1 MMKYIYTL
9 VITFA
14 VWNTVVAQEGVRF
27 RDLAFNEALAQAKA
41 EDKLVFM
48 DCYTSWC
55 GPCKVMAEEVFP
67 QKAAGD
73 FFNTRF
79 VCVKY
84 DMEKGEARELAK
96 RFNIHAYPT
105 FLIIRPNGEVQH
117 RIVGRN
123 DLEPFIEQVERGLNP
138 TTCLCYLEKR
148 HAAGQLDKRQMMS
161 YRQALADADLPKR
174 SAQVYRELW
183 GQMTDEE
190 KMSEAYWSLYEDRN
204 CAAMS
209 PQFAFLRSHQTEMER
224 CMGRG
229 KVQNR
234 LFKVYSDALNAHVID
249 KNADQTVPLP
259 ELKLQIAA
267 SRLDQG
273 MELEK
278 WFVLAEHVKRQDIH
292 GLVDYI
298 LDRMDSLS
306 FRELQTY
313 VYTFYRAKGEMR
325 DSVPTPEVAALNC
338 RVTEKAVQ
346 YLEIHRDSLSIGNI
360 YGLLNI
366 FDTYI
371 KYNIDKAQY
380 ARVISVGKQILAEIP
395 AENPMLFYI
404 QEMFNEFC
412 KINQ

>member
-1 MMKYIYTL
+1 MGIQSWHKKVFVFAHLLSMKHWHKQRRKTNWYSRIVTIY
-9 VITFA
+9 
-14 VWNTVVAQEGVRF
+14 GVGHARS
-27 RDLAFNEALAQAKA
+27 
-41 EDKLVFM
+41 V
-48 DCYTSWC
+48 T
-55 GPCKVMAEEVFP
+55 EEVFP
-67 QKAAGD
+67 QKQQVI
-73 FFNTRF
+73 FSTLVSFMW
-79 VCVKY
+79 VKY
-84 DMEKGEARELAK
+84 DMEKVRRDVHK

-148 HAAGQLDKRQMMS
+148 HAVGQLDKRQMMS

-190 KMSEAYWSLYEDRN
+190 KMSEAYWPLYEDRN
-204 CAAMS
+204 CDAMS

-224 CMGRG
+224 SMGRG

-346 YLEIHRDSLSIGNI
+346 YLETHRDSLSIGNI